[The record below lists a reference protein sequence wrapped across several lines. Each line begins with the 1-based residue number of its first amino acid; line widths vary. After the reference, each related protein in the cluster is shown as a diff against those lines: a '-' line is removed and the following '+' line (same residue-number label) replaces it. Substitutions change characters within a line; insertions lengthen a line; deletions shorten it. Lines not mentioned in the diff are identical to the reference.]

1 MNAPKRPRGKK
12 YFSPAQANA
21 TLPLVRAIVKDIAE
35 LAFQL
40 RAQQERLEL
49 LEQGNPNPGSKPE
62 AQKEELAMLQAELD
76 LSQERMREFLQEL
89 TALGVEL
96 KDFFTGLVDFPAR
109 RGGRDIY
116 LCWKLGEAEVAYWH
130 ERDAGF
136 AGRQKLK
143 AEEVRSQ
150 KS

>member
-1 MNAPKRPRGKK
+1 
-12 YFSPAQANA
+12 
-21 TLPLVRAIVKDIAE
+21 
-35 LAFQL
+35 
-40 RAQQERLEL
+40 
-49 LEQGNPNPGSKPE
+49 
-62 AQKEELAMLQAELD
+62 MLQEELD
-76 LSQERMREFLQEL
+76 LSQERMREFVQEL

-130 ERDAGF
+130 EMDAGF

-143 AEEVRSQ
+143 AEEVRS
-150 KS
+150 K